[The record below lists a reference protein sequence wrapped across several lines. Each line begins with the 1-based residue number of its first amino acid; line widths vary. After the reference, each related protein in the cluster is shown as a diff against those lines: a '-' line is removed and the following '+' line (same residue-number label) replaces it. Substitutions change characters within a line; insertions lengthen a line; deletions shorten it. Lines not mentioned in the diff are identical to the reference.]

1 MEIPAVK
8 IPDLSIPDTIGGLD
22 LSIAELGRAA
32 TYLGI
37 GVVVGLL
44 CRKYLRFVI
53 TVTIVSFLIIKGLE
67 HRQILSV
74 DWSAMNTMI
83 GFEPTATFE
92 SILNILFDWV
102 KEQSLIAISA
112 LIGFFIGYKA
122 G

>member
-1 MEIPAVK
+1 MEIPEIK
-8 IPDLSIPDTIGGLD
+8 IPEVSMPDTIGGLD
-22 LSIAELGRAA
+22 LSISELGRAA

-37 GVVVGLL
+37 GVVAGLL

-53 TVTIVSFLIIKGLE
+53 TVAVVSFLIIKGLE
-67 HRQILSV
+67 HRQVLTV
-74 DWSAMNTMI
+74 DWSALNTMI

-92 SILNILFDWV
+92 SILNMLFDWV